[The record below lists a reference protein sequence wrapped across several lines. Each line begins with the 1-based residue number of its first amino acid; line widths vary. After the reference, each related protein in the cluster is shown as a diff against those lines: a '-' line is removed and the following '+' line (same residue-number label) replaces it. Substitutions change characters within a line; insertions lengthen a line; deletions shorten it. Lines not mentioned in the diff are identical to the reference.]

1 MMTASLKSN
10 LFREL
15 STSWMQASAPV
26 RGQRRSRLVGV
37 WAYNA
42 ETGRPVFQWEQSD
55 ELAMPLSILADQD
68 R

>member
-1 MMTASLKSN
+1 MTAPLKFN

-26 RGQRRSRLVGV
+26 RTQGCSRLVGV

-42 ETGRPVFQWEQSD
+42 DTGRPVLRWEQSD
-55 ELAMPLSILADQD
+55 KPAIPPSILADQD